1 MKIKVGKEIS
11 DIPKTNSNE
20 LELKSNGSVDY
31 SSQKKIN
38 TGEKPLM
45 DLHRRR
51 HREYLDYGWNTN
63 KIAGEKK
70 EKYYPTLS
78 EALDMIQ

>member
-1 MKIKVGKEIS
+1 M
-11 DIPKTNSNE
+11 
-20 LELKSNGSVDY
+20 DY

-38 TGEKPLM
+38 TVEKPLM

-70 EKYYPTLS
+70 EKYYPALN
-78 EALDMIQ
+78 EAPDMIQWKQKNWLHISRKSKW